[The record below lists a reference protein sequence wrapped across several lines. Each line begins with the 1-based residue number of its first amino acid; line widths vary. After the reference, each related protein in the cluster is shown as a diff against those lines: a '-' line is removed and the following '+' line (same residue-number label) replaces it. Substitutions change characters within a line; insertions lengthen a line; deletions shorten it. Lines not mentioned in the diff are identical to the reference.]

1 MSDEESYRKL
11 FVAESVENHEN
22 IVNNILVLEEG
33 SDDAAI
39 DEIFRSAHTLKG
51 MSASMGYMEMERL
64 CHKMEDV
71 FHSIRSGAIEI
82 SPELTD
88 LLLAC
93 TDRIEEMIDDIEG
106 GGDSSGIES
115 EDLISKLK
123 EIEAA
128 ANGEAKP
135 ESKPAEKA
143 PEPAAAQPVAEETA
157 TGADDSS
164 AGTEEAAAAPST
176 ADSSSESTADAA
188 KPASIPGTQQY
199 KITAKVADEC
209 TMKDV
214 RAMIVLQNLEDVGT
228 IISSKPTAQELDEGI
243 FESVLEVTIE
253 SDSGEDALRSAASV
267 TDISEVTV
275 EPIGAG
281 NSSSPIYTIKL
292 KIASDCSM
300 KDVRAMLVL
309 QNLEK
314 CGSILSSNPNREQID
329 NGEITDTLEIVISS
343 DKGEEEL
350 RKASSISDITEVV
363 ISASAAGSA
372 SQAPSPAPA
381 PKQEAPA
388 KETPAA
394 PAAEAAE
401 AKPRTAETAS
411 ETQPAKAAGDEAKAK
426 KEKAAATQAAD
437 KKKEFKNIRVDITR
451 LDQMMNLVEDLVING
466 GRLKQIAKEHQ
477 IKDMDEALNMV
488 SRSISDLQNLMMYI
502 RMIPLSQIFNRFPRV
517 VRDVAHHDGK
527 EVDFIMTGGETEL
540 DRSVIDNLGDPLL
553 HLIRNGVNHGLETPD
568 VRKAAGKDPKG
579 ILKLSARREQGNVII
594 ELTDDGAGINR
605 QKVLNTAIKR
615 GLISKEDA
623 ANYPDEDIPNFLF
636 QPGFSTAEVITDIS
650 GRGVGLDVVKSAI
663 ESLKGSIK
671 VETKEG
677 EGTSFILTL
686 PPTMAII
693 EVMMVRINDKRCA
706 IPINTVVE
714 IANVN
719 FNKVTHIGKSEAIL
733 LRDEVLQINRLDQMF
748 GPVKEDG
755 IVVIVQYKGTKCCI
769 PVDIVEGQQEVVV
782 KPVSNIIGN
791 CPGVGG
797 VTIPGDGDVLPI
809 LDVNTMILN

>member
-115 EDLISKLK
+115 EDLITKLK

-128 ANGEAKP
+128 ANGEGNT
-135 ESKPAEKA
+135 ESKPAQPT
-143 PEPAAAQPVAEETA
+143 PEPAAAQPVAEETS
-157 TGADDSS
+157 TGAD
-164 AGTEEAAAAPST
+164 TEEVAAEPST
-176 ADSSSESTADAA
+176 AEDSSSNEGTTDTA

-199 KITAKVADEC
+199 KITAKVSDEC

-214 RAMIVLQNLEDVGT
+214 RAMIVLQNLEDVGV

-253 SDSGEDALRSAASV
+253 SDSGEDALKSAASL
-267 TDISEVTV
+267 TDIAEVTV
-275 EPIGAG
+275 EPIGVG
-281 NSSSPIYTIKL
+281 IDSSSPIYTIKL

-314 CGSILSSNPNREQID
+314 CGSILSSNPNKEQID
-329 NGEITDTLEIVISS
+329 NGEITDTLEVVISS
-343 DKGEEEL
+343 DKTEEEL

-363 ISASAAGSA
+363 ISGSPSATKS
-372 SQAPSPAPA
+372 SSPEQKAPEQKPA
-381 PKQEAPA
+381 EAVP
-388 KETPAA
+388 
-394 PAAEAAE
+394 AAE
-401 AKPRTAETAS
+401 AKPKEEEKAPGAG
-411 ETQPAKAAGDEAKAK
+411 PAKATEEPKAK
-426 KEKAAATQAAD
+426 KERTAAPQTAD